1 MVISNYR
8 KEEKMINKKWF
19 GICLI
24 VVLALAFAL
33 GPVHAGKR
41 RFVSIASGWVTGA
54 YYPFA
59 GAVSRVAWKSLK
71 EQNIKVTAESSG
83 ASVAN
88 AKLIRTG
95 DTDFAL
101 LQNDIASYAYYGKK
115 GMFDKPIKNLLGC
128 MTLYPETI
136 QIVARKESNIK
147 SVKDLKGKRVS
158 IGPLGSGTTENA
170 KQILAAWGISLD
182 DIQAQQLKTQQ
193 AADYMV
199 DGRLDAY
206 FATTAVGAAV
216 IIDTH
221 VRVSAMIVPVKGRNA
236 KKLMKK
242 YAFYAKDTVPTGA
255 YKGIDKPVETVAVMA
270 MMVARADLEDDIVYA
285 IIKATYEDLA
295 QVKKAHAKFKGIDV
309 KNSQMGMSVPLHPGA
324 KRYFKEVGVV
334 K

>member
-1 MVISNYR
+1 
-8 KEEKMINKKWF
+8 MINKKWI

-24 VVLALAFAL
+24 VVLALAFAF
-33 GPVHAGKR
+33 GPIQAAER
-41 RFVSIASGWVTGA
+41 RFLSIASGWVTGA

-88 AKLIRTG
+88 AKLIGKR

-101 LQNDIASYAYYGKK
+101 LQNDIASYAYYGKM
-115 GMFDKPIKNLLGC
+115 MFDKPIKNLLGC

-136 QIVARKESNIK
+136 QLVARKDAKIK

-170 KQILAAWGISLD
+170 KQILEAWGMSVG
-182 DIQAQQLKTQQ
+182 DIQAQQLKTSQ

-221 VRVSAMIVPVKGRNA
+221 VRVGAMIVPVKGRNA

-242 YAFYAKDTVPTGA
+242 YAFYAKDSVPSGI

-285 IIKATYEDLA
+285 IVKATYEDLE
-295 QVKKAHAKFKGIDV
+295 QVKKAHAKFKVIDV
-309 KNSQMGMSVPLHPGA
+309 KKSQMGMSVPLHPGA

>member
-1 MVISNYR
+1 
-8 KEEKMINKKWF
+8 MINKKRI

-24 VVLALAFAL
+24 VALVLAFAL
-33 GPVHAGKR
+33 GPVHADKR
-41 RFVSIASGWVTGA
+41 RFLSIASGWVTGA

-88 AKLIRTG
+88 AKLIGTG

-101 LQNDIASYAYYGKK
+101 LQNDIASYAYYGKM
-115 GMFDKPIKNLLGC
+115 MFDEPITNLLGC

-136 QIVARKESNIK
+136 QLVARKEANIK
-147 SVKDLKGKRVS
+147 SVADLKGKRVS

-170 KQILAAWGISLD
+170 KQILAAWGMGVD
-182 DIQAQQLKTQQ
+182 DIESQQLKTQQ

-216 IIDTH
+216 IIDTA
-221 VRVSAMIVPVKGRNA
+221 VRVPAMIVPIKGRNA
-236 KKLMKK
+236 KKLMKE
-242 YAFYAKDTVPTGA
+242 YAFYAKDTVPTGI
-255 YKGIDKPVETVAVMA
+255 YKGVDKPVETVAVMA
-270 MMVARADLEDDIVYA
+270 MMVARADLEEDIVYA
-285 IIKATYEDLA
+285 IVKATYEDLE
-295 QVKKAHAKFKGIDV
+295 QVKKAHAKFQGIDV
-309 KNSQMGMSVPLHPGA
+309 KKSQMGMSVPLHPGA
-324 KRYFKEVGVV
+324 KRYFKEVGIV

>member
-1 MVISNYR
+1 
-8 KEEKMINKKWF
+8 MINKKWF
-19 GICLI
+19 GICLV

-33 GPVHAGKR
+33 GPVHAGQR
-41 RFVSIASGWVTGA
+41 RFLSIASGWVTGA

-71 EQNIKVTAESSG
+71 EKNIKVTAESSG

-88 AKLIRTG
+88 AKLIGVG

-101 LQNDIASYAYYGKK
+101 LQNDIASYAYYGKM
-115 GMFDKPIKNLLGC
+115 MFDKPVKNLLGC

-136 QIVARKESNIK
+136 QLVARKEAKIK

-170 KQILAAWGISLD
+170 KQILAAWGMGVD

-216 IIDTH
+216 IIDTA
-221 VRVSAMIVPVKGRNA
+221 VRVPAVIVPVKGRNA
-236 KKLMKK
+236 KKLMKE
-242 YAFYAKDTVPTGA
+242 YAFYAKDTVPAGI

-285 IIKATYEDLA
+285 IVKATYEDLE
-295 QVKKAHAKFKGIDV
+295 QVKKAHAKFKVIDV
-309 KNSQMGMSVPLHPGA
+309 KKSQMGMSVPLHPGA
-324 KRYFKEVGVV
+324 ERYFKEVGVV

>member
-1 MVISNYR
+1 
-8 KEEKMINKKWF
+8 MINKKCF
-19 GICLI
+19 GICLS

-33 GPVHAGKR
+33 GPVQAEKR

-71 EQNIKVTAESSG
+71 EKNIKVTAESSG

-101 LQNDIASYAYYGKK
+101 LQNDIASYAYYGKM
-115 GMFDKPIKNLLGC
+115 MFDKPIKNLLGC

-136 QIVARKESNIK
+136 QLVARKDANIK

-158 IGPLGSGTTENA
+158 IGPLGSGTVENA

-182 DIQAQQLKTQQ
+182 DIKAQQLKTSQ

>member
-1 MVISNYR
+1 
-8 KEEKMINKKWF
+8 MINKKWLV
-19 GICLI
+19 ISLI

-33 GPVHAGKR
+33 GPVYAGKR
-41 RFVSIASGWVTGA
+41 RFLSIASGWVTGA

-88 AKLIRTG
+88 AKLIGTG

-101 LQNDIASYAYYGKK
+101 LQNDIASYAYYGKM
-115 GMFDKPIKNLLGC
+115 MFDAPIKNLLGC

-136 QIVARKESNIK
+136 QLVARRDANIK

-170 KQILAAWGISLD
+170 KQILGAWGMGVD
-182 DIQAQQLKTQQ
+182 DIQSQQLKTRQ
-193 AADYMV
+193 AADYLV

-206 FATTAVGAAV
+206 FATTAVGAAG
-216 IIDTH
+216 IIDTA
-221 VRVSAMIVPVKGRNA
+221 VRVPSVIVPIKGRRA
-236 KKLMKK
+236 KKLMKE
-242 YAFYAKDTVPTGA
+242 YAFYAEDTVPPGI
-255 YKGIDKPVETVAVMA
+255 YKGVDKPVDTVAVMA

-285 IIKATYEDLA
+285 IVKATYEDLD
-295 QVKKAHAKFKGIDV
+295 QVKKAHAKFKVIDV
-309 KNSQMGMSVPLHPGA
+309 KRSQMGMSVPLHPGA
-324 KRYFKEVGVV
+324 ERYFKEVGVV